1 MVGNGGE
8 EEVAYIRMLECR
20 LAAGQMTLSCAR
32 LANASQLA
40 AQLRRKINDTFWQ
53 VLRVLA
59 ALY

>member
-53 VLRVLA
+53 VL
-59 ALY
+59 